1 MLLVFKWW
9 CCWGHHSQVSKK
21 PIITAVV
28 RVLPK
33 MACSSSH
40 DDTDFR
46 FFQINLGSF
55 SLLSLSKLTYTDLS
69 SLLKS
74 LMFCTH
80 KRFPAESK
88 SKHAHVVKYIGYIGA
103 FRKPILFLPDGRRD
117 KAFQSTPVS
126 NWRWHFSHLST
137 TPASA
142 TKMMVVLVPKISFS
156 KEALL
161 LFLKWKDFQKVSL
174 DEFVCLDDKLT

>member
-1 MLLVFKWW
+1 MVVLLRPSFSSLQKTYY
-9 CCWGHHSQVSKK
+9 H
-21 PIITAVV
+21 
-28 RVLPK
+28 
-33 MACSSSH
+33 SSSSCAPKNGMQQQSWWYWFQVFP
-40 DDTDFR
+40 DQFR
-46 FFQINLGSF
+46 FIFTP
-55 SLLSLSKLTYTDLS
+55 LSLSKLTYTDFS

-74 LMFCTH
+74 LMFWTH